1 MAARLQRQLIALEIS
16 DSAMREAE
24 TRVQRAGSPARTKLS
39 VDSNRARLSLEQIE
53 AHDCVRTLRGQRR
66 CHHC

>member
-1 MAARLQRQLIALEIS
+1 MAVRLQRQLIALEIS

-24 TRVQRAGSPARTKLS
+24 PKVQHAGSPARTRLS
-39 VDSNRARLSLEQIE
+39 VDSNCARLSHEQVE
-53 AHDCVRTLRGQRR
+53 AHVRTLRGQRR